1 MPSPLALIHHSG
13 FSNDLAEVRLDHG
26 RSLIVK
32 RGRYSWSPAGFETAR
47 FAARLLRERADIL
60 TPASLDLPPHLDE
73 RPLEA
78 YWRIERPT
86 LAELWPDL
94 GQAERRGAMMSLGRL
109 IRRLH
114 DLGTAGHGELTTAL
128 ERATSL
134 SQALAEDLGGR
145 LMPAIST
152 GWPEAA
158 SVVDL
163 LLEMIPEVVRRTA
176 PDGVVLHGDLHM
188 ANVLCERDELTVRC
202 VGLLDLEC
210 AHAGPPE
217 SDLAR
222 LAVIQTDLF
231 QMPVEGAWLDWVRE
245 GYTDPLDPLVF
256 RFYAIYHL
264 LVLGHHSA
272 SIGHDVHAE
281 HVAAAARAAA
291 AGLTAP
297 GGKSQNASLR
307 PSSQKRAPVM
317 SSIALAPNLGELV
330 DLPLDLG
337 SILVLLELSL
347 FVWLVWYGNRPA
359 VLARFQ
365 RREPRH
371 DAETLPHG
379 ERRGRTARDGTPP
392 VRPG

>member
-1 MPSPLALIHHSG
+1 MQDVIVQPDASQIPEALVSAILRHAPGAGVLSPSALIHHPE

-26 RSLIVK
+26 RCLIVK
-32 RGRYSWSPAGFETAR
+32 RGRYPWSPAGFETAR
-47 FAARLLRERADIL
+47 LAAQLLREQADIL
-60 TPASLDLPPHLDE
+60 TPASLDLPTQLDA

-94 GQAERRGAMMSLGRL
+94 GEAERRGAMVSLGRL

-128 ERATSL
+128 ECATSL
-134 SQALAEDLGGR
+134 SQGLAEDLGGR
-145 LMPAIST
+145 LMAAISA
-152 GWPEAA
+152 GWPEAV
-158 SVVDL
+158 SVVEL

-176 PDGVVLHGDLHM
+176 SEGVVLHGDLHM

-210 AHAGPPE
+210 AHAGPAE

-231 QMPVEGAWLDWVRE
+231 QMPIEGPWLDWVLE
-245 GYTDPLDPLVF
+245 GYADPLDPLVF

-264 LVLGHHSA
+264 VVLGNHSA

-291 AGLTAP
+291 AGLP
-297 GGKSQNASLR
+297 
-307 PSSQKRAPVM
+307 
-317 SSIALAPNLGELV
+317 
-330 DLPLDLG
+330 
-337 SILVLLELSL
+337 
-347 FVWLVWYGNRPA
+347 
-359 VLARFQ
+359 
-365 RREPRH
+365 
-371 DAETLPHG
+371 
-379 ERRGRTARDGTPP
+379 
-392 VRPG
+392 RPGRDLVESR